1 MTSIEFTKAQG
12 GKNHFRGGRGGE
24 MPLKEPKKI
33 PVLHF
38 TV

>member
-1 MTSIEFTKAQG
+1 MTSIELTKA
-12 GKNHFRGGRGGE
+12 RGGGAKSFSGGGE